1 MWIIRLA
8 LRRPWTVLVAVITIA
23 LCSGLALTRM
33 RVDIFPNLN
42 LPVIYVAQPYGGMS
56 PAQMEGFLTYYYEY
70 HFLYVNGIESVESKS
85 IQGAALLKLTFHPE
99 TDMSQALAQVIS
111 YANRAHAFMPF
122 GSVPPF
128 IVRYDAGTV
137 PVGYLTFT
145 SPTRTLGEIQ
155 DLALNRIRPQF
166 ATLPGVS
173 APPPFGGNQRTIV
186 VSVDGAKLRA
196 YGISPE
202 AVTQAVSSGN
212 IIIPAGTVQEGD
224 LQPIVPTN
232 SVVRNIQELG
242 ELPLK
247 SGAGPAVYLRDI
259 AQIQDSTDIL
269 AGYAEI
275 DGKRAVYIPVTK
287 RPDASTITVVNE
299 VRESL
304 ERFRSLIPSDIQ
316 IDYRFD
322 QSAYVRDSLWT
333 VVREGALGALLTGLM
348 VLLFLRDW
356 RSSIIVV
363 ITIPFA
369 LLTAVVLLWVN
380 GQTINIMTLGGL
392 ALAVGVL
399 VDEGTVVIEN
409 IHAHLERGQHRAIA
423 VLEASREVVTPR
435 FLAMLSILA
444 VFVPSF
450 FMTGVTQAL
459 FIPLSLAVGFAMA
472 ASYFLSGSLVP
483 VLSNWLLP
491 AWSSHRPEHGEEKTG
506 TLTRLHRW
514 FDQALSSL
522 MSRRVLAVFLYG
534 AATCLIVVL
543 VGLQLGRELFPSSDS
558 NQVLLRFNAPAGT
571 RVPVTEQIVHQV
583 LDTIQKE
590 AGDGNVRSTLGYVGL
605 QGASYPINTVYL
617 WTSGPQEAV
626 FRIAMNPDAKIRLTE
641 LEERLRKKFA
651 SQFPGCTFSFQAGD
665 IVSQIMNLGAQTPV
679 EVAIEGADLQQV
691 RAYAARVRDA
701 MGKISALR
709 DLQYEEP
716 LEYPSIDVNINRA
729 LAGQLGMTVEQVG
742 KSILTGTSSSRF
754 VIPNYWA
761 DPKTGVGYLL
771 QVQIPQTQIHSAQ
784 DVSNIPV
791 GNEGAHPLVG
801 DLAQVN
807 DSKIVGEY
815 DRLNGRRM
823 VLLSANV
830 SGSDLGRVSQSLD
843 QALAAIAPVP
853 RGLTLEVRGQITP
866 MRQTLMNLSI
876 GLSCAVVAILLLL
889 TANFQS
895 IRLALVVL
903 CTVPAVLAGV
913 TLSLLIT
920 GTTLNVQSFM
930 GAIMALGVAVANAIL
945 LVTFAEEYRRQG
957 MSALEAAR
965 EAARTRMRPVLMTS
979 MAMIAGMIPMALALG
994 TGAEATAP
1002 LGRAV
1007 IGGLLFATMATLL
1020 FLPLIFTLVQ
1030 SRATLG
1036 SVSLDPEDPA
1046 SQYASLYT
1054 PEK

>member
-1 MWIIRLA
+1 MWLIRIA
-8 LRRPWTVLVAVITIA
+8 LRRPWTVLVAVVAVA
-23 LCSGLALTRM
+23 LCSILALTRM

-85 IQGAALLKLTFHPE
+85 IQGAALLKLTFHPG

-111 YANRAHAFMPF
+111 YANRAHAFMPI

-186 VSVDGAKLRA
+186 VNVDANKLRA

-202 AVTQAVSSGN
+202 LVTQTITSGN
-212 IIIPAGTVQEGD
+212 VIIPAGTVQEGD
-224 LQPIVPTN
+224 LQSIVPTN
-232 SVVRNIQELG
+232 SIVRNIQELG
-242 ELPLK
+242 DLPIK
-247 SGAGPAVYLRDI
+247 TGAGPAVYIRDI
-259 AQIQDSTDIL
+259 AQVQDSTDVL

-299 VRESL
+299 VRQSL
-304 ERFRSLIPSDIQ
+304 DRFRSLIPSDIQ

-322 QSAYVRDSLWT
+322 QSSYVRDSLWT
-333 VVREGALGALLTGLM
+333 VVREGGLGALLTGLM

-369 LLTAVVLLWVN
+369 LLTAVVLLWMS

-409 IHAHLERGQHRAIA
+409 IHAHLERGEHRAIA
-423 VLEASREVVTPR
+423 VLHASREVVTPR

-472 ASYFLSGSLVP
+472 ASYMLSGTLVP
-483 VLSNWLLP
+483 VLSNWVLP
-491 AWSSHRPEHGEEKTG
+491 ANWAEHRQKTKP
-506 TLTRLHRW
+506 LARVHIW
-514 FDQALSSL
+514 FDGALSRL
-522 MSRRVLAVFLYG
+522 MTMRGVAILLYAV
-534 AATCLIVVL
+534 ATLLIVVL
-543 VGLQLGRELFPSSDS
+543 VGLHLGRELFPSSGS
-558 NQVLLRFNAPAGT
+558 KQFVLRINAPTGT
-571 RVPVTEQIVHQV
+571 RVPVTEQIVRRV
-583 LDTIQKE
+583 LDTIQQE
-590 AGDGNVRSTLGYVGL
+590 SGDGNLESSLGYVGL

-626 FRIAMNPDAKIRLTE
+626 FRIALRPDAAVDMSKLQE
-641 LEERLRKKFA
+641 KLRQKF
-651 SQFPGCTFSFQAGD
+651 SSDFPGCTFSFQAGD
-665 IVSQIMNLGAQTPV
+665 IISQIMNLGAQTPV

-691 RAYAARVRDA
+691 RSFAAQVHDA
-701 MGKISALR
+701 MTKISSLR

-716 LEYPSIDVNINRA
+716 LEYPSIDVNINRT
-729 LAGQLGMTVEQVG
+729 LAGQLGLTVEQVG

-754 VIPNYWA
+754 LIPSYWA
-761 DPKTGVGYLL
+761 DPKTGVGYLV

-784 DVSNIPV
+784 DVANLPV
-791 GNEGAHPLVG
+791 GREGVRPLVG

-807 DSKIVGEY
+807 DSKVVGEY

-823 VLLSANV
+823 VLLSANT
-830 SGSDLGRVSQSLD
+830 SGSDLGRVSTALD
-843 QALAAIAPVP
+843 KALAALGPVP
-853 RGLTLEVRGQITP
+853 KGLTLEVRGQIVP
-866 MRQTLMNLSI
+866 MRQTLTNLSI
-876 GLSCAVVAILLLL
+876 GLGCAVVAILLLL

-895 IRLALVVL
+895 LRLALVVL
-903 CTVPAVLAGV
+903 CTLPAVLAGV
-913 TLSLLIT
+913 VLALWIT
-920 GTTLNVQSFM
+920 GSTLNVQSFM

-945 LVTFAEEYRRQG
+945 LVTFAEEYRRKG
-957 MSALEAAR
+957 MTAVEAAQ

-979 MAMIAGMIPMALALG
+979 MAMTAGMVPMALAIG

-1007 IGGLLFATMATLL
+1007 IGGLLAATAATLL
-1020 FLPLIFTLVQ
+1020 FLPLIFSLFQGKTTVE
-1030 SRATLG
+1030 
-1036 SVSLDPEDPA
+1036 SVSLDPEDPT
-1046 SQYASLYT
+1046 SRFASLNT
-1054 PEK
+1054 SESSL